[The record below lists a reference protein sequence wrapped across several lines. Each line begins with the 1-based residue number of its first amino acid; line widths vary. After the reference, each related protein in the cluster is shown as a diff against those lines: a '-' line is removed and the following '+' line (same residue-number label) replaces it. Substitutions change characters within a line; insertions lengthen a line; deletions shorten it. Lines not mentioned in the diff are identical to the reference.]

1 MFGIGMPELIVII
14 VIALLVVGPKK
25 LPELAKSIGKGLSEF
40 RRAADDVTDSVKKS
54 LKEVDEKKDDDD
66 FKNSLLFGTR
76 ESQKDHEQSL
86 SSPEDNT
93 RVQSPKDSAYK
104 T

>member
-40 RRAADDVTDSVKKS
+40 RRAADDVTESVKKS
-54 LKEVDEKKDDDD
+54 LKEEDEKKEGDD
-66 FKNSLLFGTR
+66 FQNSLLFGSR
-76 ESQKDHEQSL
+76 ESRKDHEQSF
-86 SSPEDNT
+86 SSPEE
-93 RVQSPKDSAYK
+93 RLREQSPKDSAYK